1 MFHGLKLVRP
11 RANAGKNLPFIVQI
25 KSLRESSAETFGRIY
40 QRFRHPIL
48 SYVRARVQ
56 DQEVAEEITQDIFM
70 KVFRFRAGYQERFA
84 FSTWLWTIAKNTVS
98 DHLRGRRDRSDQFD
112 TEIQAEEIPCTGS
125 NAESRILEKDER
137 RKIFKKLRSLT
148 RLQKRVLWMRLIHQ
162 LSYEEISK
170 RLGLSLAAVKN
181 LIYRSRQVMLHE
193 RGKQDPALIP

>member
-11 RANAGKNLPFIVQI
+11 RIEPGKKLPFIVHVR
-25 KSLRESSAETFGRIY
+25 SLRESSAETFGRIY

-56 DQEVAEEITQDIFM
+56 DQEVAEEITQDIFV

-84 FSTWLWTIAKNTVS
+84 FSTWLWTIAKNTVA
-98 DHLRGRRDRSDQFD
+98 DHLRGRRDRADQVD
-112 TEIQAEEIPCTGS
+112 AEVHAEEIPCTGG

-137 RKIFKKLRSLT
+137 RKVFKKLRSLT

-181 LIYRSRQVMLHE
+181 LIYRARQVMLREGVNH
-193 RGKQDPALIP
+193 DPAATP